1 MVVAISGTVKVYTGS
16 DCRYVTIT
24 RDCKADAVMV
34 KILRLMASIRMYVA
48 VLAVIVIVFAR
59 GAMMWINP
67 AGAVT
72 VTAGDKGAM
81 MMRSAPIGPVVEKLH
96 DEGEM

>member
-1 MVVAISGTVKVYTGS
+1 MV
-16 DCRYVTIT
+16 
-24 RDCKADAVMV
+24 
-34 KILRLMASIRMYVA
+34 SIRMYVA
-48 VLAVIVIVFAR
+48 SLAVMVTVLAS
-59 GAMMWINP
+59 GATMWMNP